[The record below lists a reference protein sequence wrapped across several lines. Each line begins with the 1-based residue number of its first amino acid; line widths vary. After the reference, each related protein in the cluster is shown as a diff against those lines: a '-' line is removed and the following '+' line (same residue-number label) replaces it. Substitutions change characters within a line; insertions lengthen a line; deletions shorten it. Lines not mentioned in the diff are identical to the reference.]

1 MRALE
6 APCSGVCE
14 RANFRFISMV
24 SLESTGRK
32 PLPCSALRLGEAA
45 FHVMTPP
52 LLASAGGEL
61 ALTFDSIAV
70 FDPASQGI
78 KFAGR
83 HVDPKGIERFVI
95 CLVSGDALRA
105 RFKLEDPS
113 PDQLLA
119 AYKEIKEDV
128 HRVAARHF
136 AAGERRPS
144 ISVQD
149 LL

>member
-1 MRALE
+1 MA
-6 APCSGVCE
+6 
-14 RANFRFISMV
+14 
-24 SLESTGRK
+24 SLEGRGRK
-32 PLPCSALRLGEAA
+32 LLPCSALRLGGAA
-45 FHVMTPP
+45 FRVKTQS
-52 LLASAGGEL
+52 LASAGGEL

-83 HVDPKGIERFVI
+83 HVDPKGMERFVI
-95 CLVSGDALRA
+95 CLVTGDALRA

-119 AYKEIKEDV
+119 AYKEIKEDI

-144 ISVQD
+144 ISAQD
-149 LL
+149 LM